1 MNSQIAS
8 TDGFSS
14 LASHLGS
21 FRRFSQIV
29 SCDVQGF
36 FTEFLGF
43 LRSMNKDEATVL
55 VVSHGGT
62 IAAILRY
69 LAAEQGRRQSKFIS
83 VSVSSMEAYTE

>member
-1 MNSQIAS
+1 M
-8 TDGFSS
+8 
-14 LASHLGS
+14 
-21 FRRFSQIV
+21 
-29 SCDVQGF
+29 QGF
-36 FTEFLGF
+36 FTEFVGF

-83 VSVSSMEAYTE
+83 VSVSMEAFASNCIKSNF